1 MTLDS
6 PLIKHRVVICVSV
19 VVLSKVGAILTRIV
33 DVVVYFVFFVVHMDL
48 GTLIVHHL
56 FFKRR

>member
-1 MTLDS
+1 MTLNS

-33 DVVVYFVFFVVHMDL
+33 DVVVYHVVFVIDIYL

>member
-6 PLIKHRVVICVSV
+6 PLIQHRVVICVSV

-33 DVVVYFVFFVVHMDL
+33 DVVVYFVFFVVYMDL